1 MSEEPHLVRVT
12 GDGPVMGL
20 GHARLPAR
28 GAHGLIAQA
37 QMFQGNTIRPVTY
50 ISCGVLI
57 TDEGAAGL
65 GTHRGLSGIG
75 KGCVLAKR
83 LSQLSRVLSAG
94 S

>member
-57 TDEGAAGL
+57 TDGL
-65 GTHRGLSGIG
+65 GTHRGLSRIG